1 MMRTVKEI
9 IEDLEALTETAKVDD
24 ASHSRH
30 QEFQSLMDELQ
41 EALKKYG
48 KKTR

>member
-1 MMRTVKEI
+1 MRTIKEI
-9 IEDLEALTETAKVDD
+9 ILEMEALTETARVDD

-30 QEFQSLMDELQ
+30 QEFQRLMDELQ

-48 KKTR
+48 TQKRT